1 MRKFF
6 TQNIIAAFLIL
17 ISFVALASFS
27 LNKCLPDGC
36 SFSAPVCS
44 DNICVSETFDQHI
57 QERAQFLNAVV
68 KTDIMSLL
76 IITLLLSFVLIGYF
90 KARTT
95 QFDCALLNVKFK
107 VDSSLNLFN
116 CLVLLFSD
124 GILNPKIY

>member
-1 MRKFF
+1 MFKI
-6 TQNIIAAFLIL
+6 TKNIISALLIL
-17 ISFVALASFS
+17 VSFVALASFS

-44 DNICVSETFDQHI
+44 DKSCVSETFDQHI

-76 IITLLLSFVLIGYF
+76 IISLLLSFVLIGYF

-95 QFDCALLNVKFK
+95 QFDYGSQSAKFK
-107 VDSSLNLFN
+107 VDSSPNIFN
-116 CLVLLFSD
+116 YLVLLFSD